1 MGMSLSQISRNPK
14 NGYYFI
20 ILAAITAALIHV
32 LSKPLL
38 ESGNEQIQVNPIV
51 MAFLIYFVCGI
62 FFTPLTKRSKSK
74 GALRK
79 KDFAFMGI
87 IAAAEV
93 TGLITYFFG
102 LSTSTA
108 VNASIFSNSEIIFS
122 LIIALV
128 LFKEKLH
135 IKEYIPFTMIIIGM
149 MVIPIG
155 NDLYI
160 NNFSM
165 NNLVTGDVLII
176 ISGLI
181 YAVDITL
188 CKYLGDRFDEK
199 KVVQVVSFVSAGIS
213 ISLIA
218 LFQIPMDVD
227 LIQLPTIFFMS
238 IVGTGMS
245 TIFFLIG
252 LRTIGAVRT
261 VLLYSTTSVFG
272 IIFSGLILSEV
283 ITPMNIISTIM
294 VLTGI
299 FLLRNRLGE
308 ETIES
313 SAQKTKTVPKRKSSR
328 CKLYTCIRKAENEIS
343 FQSWIGAG

>member
-1 MGMSLSQISRNPK
+1 MGMSLIQLTK
-14 NGYYFI
+14 NTKKGYYFI
-20 ILAAITAALIHV
+20 ILAAMTSALIHV

-38 ESGNEQIQVNPIV
+38 ESGNEQIQLNPIV

-62 FFTPLTKRSKSK
+62 FFTPLTKKSKST
-74 GALRK
+74 GVFRK

-87 IAAAEV
+87 IGTAEV
-93 TGLITYFFG
+93 TALITYFFG

-149 MVIPIG
+149 MIIPIG
-155 NDLYI
+155 NDLYV
-160 NNFSM
+160 NNFTIS
-165 NNLVTGDVLII
+165 NLVTGDLLII
-176 ISGLI
+176 ISGLM
-181 YAVDITL
+181 YAIDITL

-199 KVVQVVSFVSAGIS
+199 KVVQIVSFFSAGIS
-213 ISLIA
+213 IALIA
-218 LFQIPMDVD
+218 LFQIPMDID
-227 LIQLPTIFFMS
+227 LMQLPTIIFMS

-252 LRTIGAVRT
+252 LRTIGSVRT
-261 VLLYSTTSVFG
+261 ILLYSTTSVFG
-272 IIFSGLILSEV
+272 IIFSGVILSEV
-283 ITPMNIISTIM
+283 ITPMNVVSTVM
-294 VLTGI
+294 VLAGI

-308 ETIES
+308 EEIERDI
-313 SAQKTKTVPKRKSSR
+313 QKTKSVPKRRSSR
-328 CKLYTCIRKAENEIS
+328 SKSYRVINRIENEIS
-343 FQSWIGAG
+343 FKSWIGAG